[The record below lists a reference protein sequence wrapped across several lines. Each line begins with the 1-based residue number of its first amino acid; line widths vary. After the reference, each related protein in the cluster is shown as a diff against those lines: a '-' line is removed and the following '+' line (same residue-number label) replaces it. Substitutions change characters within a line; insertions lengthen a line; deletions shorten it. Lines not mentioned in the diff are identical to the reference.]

1 MSRSAFI
8 APPRG
13 VAAAI
18 LPDAVATQVA
28 KEKPPARP
36 IPVESVIAWRLAR
49 HDLLERSGRSPEAV
63 ASDLFGIHAQ
73 IASAAEFASA
83 VRVERLTPGRVGALL
98 TERRALVKTW
108 AMRGTLHLF
117 AGRDMPLLIA
127 ALSGRVSYRQGA
139 WQRGFN
145 VTLEQME
152 SLMRAIRRALDDGP
166 MTREE
171 LDDAV
176 VKLTDGSLRG
186 RLRSGWGELL
196 KPAAY
201 EGALC
206 FGPPRGRNVT
216 FVRPDIWIPGWTEPT
231 VGREEAL
238 VEVARRYLRTYGP
251 ASFEHFGA
259 WWGAARATAR
269 RTFRSLADELTELEL
284 DGHRVSALTSDL
296 PRIEAA
302 QLPRTHVRLLGYFD
316 PYKVGVRPRG
326 IFVPDAF
333 YDRVYLKAGWMSPVV
348 LEKGRAVGVWGA
360 ERSSRATRITV
371 APFERLSAGTQRAV
385 REEAERLAP
394 FLGPG
399 AVDIAFS

>member
-1 MSRSAFI
+1 M
-8 APPRG
+8 
-13 VAAAI
+13 
-18 LPDAVATQVA
+18 ATRVA
-28 KEKPPARP
+28 KETPPAP
-36 IPVESVIAWRLAR
+36 QIPVESVIAWRLSR
-49 HDLLERSGRSPEAV
+49 HHLLERSGRDPEKI

-83 VRVERLTPGRVGALL
+83 VRAERLTPGRVGALL
-98 TERRALVKTW
+98 TERRTLVKTW

-117 AGRDMPLLIA
+117 AARDMPLLIA
-127 ALSGRVSYRQGA
+127 ALSGRVPYRQGA

-152 SLMRAIRRALDDGP
+152 GLMRAVRRALEDGP

-201 EGALC
+201 EGVLC

-216 FVRPDIWIPGWTEPT
+216 FVRPDKWIPGWTEPT
-231 VGREEAL
+231 QSREEAL

-251 ASFEHFGA
+251 ASFDHFGA

-269 RTFRSLADELTELEL
+269 RAFRDLADELTEVEL
-284 DGHRVSALTSDL
+284 DGDRVAALRSEL
-296 PRIEAA
+296 PSIEAA
-302 QLPRTHVRLLGYFD
+302 ALPRSHVRLLGYFD
-316 PYKVGVRPRG
+316 PYEVGVRPRR
-326 IFVPDAF
+326 IFVPEAF
-333 YDRVYLKAGWMSPVV
+333 YDRVYLKQGWMAPVV
-348 LEKGRAVGVWGA
+348 LEKGRAVGVWAAKKGP
-360 ERSSRATRITV
+360 RQTILRIVPFGKLSKPTLRA
-371 APFERLSAGTQRAV
+371 A

-394 FLGPG
+394 FLGG
-399 AVDIAFS
+399 GGLEIVVD